1 MTVRAFALFIGLLVV
16 VPLAQAAPAAKS
28 SAKSA
33 AKPASPAQKTVT
45 RSGGASEASIK
56 AYCNRVWQKL
66 NNNWMV
72 PDGNNHVTLTVSI
85 SSDGSLGDISA
96 VSTPKNNDA
105 EAAALTALER
115 SKPLDLLPS
124 GMGNGKLTVT
134 FNSKADPHGDSESG
148 GSVRLDP
155 VN

>member
-1 MTVRAFALFIGLLVV
+1 MTLRACAYAFTLLVSL
-16 VPLAQAAPAAKS
+16 VPSICQAQAAPATKP
-28 SAKSA
+28 A
-33 AKPASPAQKTVT
+33 AKAAVPAKKTVT

-56 AYCNRVWQKL
+56 AYCNHVWQKL
-66 NNNWMV
+66 NNNWIV
-72 PDGNNHVTLTVSI
+72 PDGNNHVTLTAAI
-85 SSDGSLGDISA
+85 SSDGSIGDMSA

-115 SKPLDLLPS
+115 SKPLDLLPT
-124 GMGNGKLTVT
+124 GMASGKLTVT

>member
-1 MTVRAFALFIGLLVV
+1 MTLRAFACTFTLLVSLV
-16 VPLAQAAPAAKS
+16 TSLCAVQAAPAAKPV
-28 SAKSA
+28 AKA
-33 AKPASPAQKTVT
+33 AAPAKKTVT
-45 RSGGASEASIK
+45 RAGGASEASIK
-56 AYCNRVWQKL
+56 AYCNHVWQKL
-66 NNNWMV
+66 NNNWIV
-72 PDGNNHVTLTVSI
+72 PDGNNHVTLTVPI

-96 VSTPKNNDA
+96 VSTPKNSDA

-124 GMGNGKLTVT
+124 GMGSGKLTVT